1 MTSYKYKTQTITKSI
16 KCKIKKNITQNL
28 KSKKHDTTKT
38 NPRRARLCKNQK
50 KAFFHKL
57 LIFFILIAIIPPLI
71 LTFLGY
77 TFSSKI
83 LQDAIY
89 DQAYDSVIQINDSI
103 NDFLMEYK
111 TVIDIVEQDI
121 PLQEVL
127 SKKSL
132 LGRLLL

>member
-1 MTSYKYKTQTITKSI
+1 MQ
-16 KCKIKKNITQNL
+16 
-28 KSKKHDTTKT
+28 
-38 NPRRARLCKNQK
+38 KNQK

-57 LIFFILIAIIPPLI
+57 LIFFILIAIIPPPLI